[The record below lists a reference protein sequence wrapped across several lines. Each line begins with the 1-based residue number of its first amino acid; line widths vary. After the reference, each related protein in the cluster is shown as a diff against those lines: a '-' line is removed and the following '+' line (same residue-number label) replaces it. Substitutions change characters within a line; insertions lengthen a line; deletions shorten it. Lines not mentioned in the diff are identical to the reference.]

1 MPTGVDEA
9 LHPRRGR
16 QKRKGHL
23 AARSMGEEPADGA
36 VIREAISGEAG
47 VDEVRREG
55 DESRRRQR
63 ERGEQRRTEVVVSA
77 DAVGGAGPPRC
88 RGVGEQGEE
97 EPDMR
102 ARGSELH
109 GTAYI
114 GLISDYL
121 PLRNRGS
128 SRQSRIRS
136 NSASSC

>member
-1 MPTGVDEA
+1 
-9 LHPRRGR
+9 
-16 QKRKGHL
+16 
-23 AARSMGEEPADGA
+23 MGEEPADGA
-36 VIREAISGEAG
+36 VIGEAISGEAG

-55 DESRRRQR
+55 DESRRRR
-63 ERGEQRRTEVVVSA
+63 WERGEQCRTEVVFSA

-97 EPDMR
+97 EPDMT
-102 ARGSELH
+102 ARGSEAGALQEEPGKQAEQLH